1 MLQGPSYPASVG
13 VQNYLVEGLS
23 GTGKTTVA
31 EELQRRGFQVVHG
44 DRELAYQGD
53 PQSGE
58 PLGGASHEHHI
69 WSVRRVRE
77 LAGNRDEALTFF
89 CGGSRNFRAFIDLF
103 DGVFVLQV
111 NLQILRRRLDAR
123 TSEDWGAGGAP
134 EIARIAHWHAVGS
147 DVPHGGIPI
156 DATAP
161 IEHVVDAILERV
173 EHDR

>member
-1 MLQGPSYPASVG
+1 MG

-31 EELQRRGFQVVHG
+31 EELRRRGFQVVHG

-69 WSVRRVRE
+69 WSVQRVRE
-77 LAGNRDEALTFF
+77 LVENRDEALTFF
-89 CGGSRNFRAFIDLF
+89 CGGSRNFYAFIDLF
-103 DGVFVLQV
+103 DGVFVLQAD
-111 NLQILRRRLDAR
+111 LQTLRRRLDAR

-134 EIARIAHWHAVGS
+134 EFARIARWHARGS
-147 DVPHGGIPI
+147 DVPRKGIPI
-156 DATAP
+156 DATAS
-161 IEHVVDAILERV
+161 IEIVVDAILERV
-173 EHDR
+173 EQDR